1 MARPRE
7 LRLPSRPPA
16 RPGRRLAVA
25 LLLAA
30 LAAWLGWAQL
40 PGRSLLAFGTPAT
53 GAAEWI
59 WIDGPHDRRS
69 PVAFYAVRDVALDA
83 VPPGVELRVLADEE
97 YHAFV
102 NGRWVGAG
110 AWSPGAPLDA
120 YAVASLLRKGSNRI
134 LFEVRSA
141 RGSGGLLACLVDPR
155 DGRVLAAT
163 GESWQTLQR
172 HHDELFQGWARL
184 GPAHGTRSWGR
195 PPTGR
200 WGAPEPG
207 PPRPA
212 LEPRGRKQRVPPTH
226 LRLLGDPDGWRPF
239 RALGKVPRA
248 LRGRSGPGYEIDFGA
263 PVAGR
268 LNLRL
273 AEDPGLRTALLFF
286 DDAPRRFPPLE
297 PFPAASADDP
307 GGAHGPP
314 QASAI
319 VIPGRPG
326 WSDVAARRFRYVAV
340 IGEVELLEAWIDP
353 PAPWEEPLP
362 PAACAPCEGLL
373 GIEPPPLRTPVQD
386 EVGRQLERFTRVAGR

>member
-1 MARPRE
+1 MPSKP
-7 LRLPSRPPA
+7 LSRL
-16 RPGRRLAVA
+16 GRRLAVA
-25 LLLAA
+25 LPLAA

-40 PGRSLLAFGTPAT
+40 PGRSLLAFGAPAT

-59 WIDGPHDRRS
+59 WIGGPHDRRS
-69 PVAFYAVRDVALDA
+69 PVAFYAVRDVMLDE

-110 AWSPGAPLDA
+110 AWHPGAPLDA
-120 YAVASLLRKGSNRI
+120 YAVAGLLRPGGNRI

-163 GESWQTLQR
+163 DERWQTLQR
-172 HHDELFQGWARL
+172 HHEGLFQGWARL
-184 GPAHGTRSWGR
+184 GRAHGTRSWGR

-207 PPRPA
+207 PPRPL
-212 LEPRGRKQRVPPTH
+212 LEPRGRNHRVPPAR
-226 LRLLGDPDGWRPF
+226 LRLLGDADGWRPF
-239 RALGKVPRA
+239 RAHGKVPRL
-248 LRGRSGPGYEIDFGA
+248 LRGSSGPGYEIDFGA
-263 PVAGR
+263 PVSGR

-273 AEDPGLRTALLFF
+273 AEGPGLRTALLFF
-286 DDAPRRFPPLE
+286 DDAARRFPPLD
-297 PFPAASADDP
+297 PFSAAAAGGDP
-307 GGAHGPP
+307 DGEHGPP

-326 WSDVAARRFRYVAV
+326 WSDAAARRFRYVAV
-340 IGEVELLEAWIDP
+340 VGEVELIEAWIDP

-362 PAACAPCEGLL
+362 AARCRRCEGLF

-386 EVGRQLERFTRVAGR
+386 EVGRQLERFTSVARR